1 MTTKNFNKYTYPSL
15 ERVDLEIGRHYLDSK
30 NTPVPSVTTVLS
42 ATSKS
47 KDGIAQWRNRVGEA
61 EADRIVKQSTDIGS
75 SVHDAIEKYLKD
87 ELWDIFENTEN
98 ELIAKKITHKFVNDG
113 LKKITEIWGLEV
125 GLVLDNLYAGTADC
139 IGEYNSI
146 PTLIDFKTAKKIK
159 KREWIEDY
167 FIQMAAYAMAH
178 NYVYNTQIQSGV
190 ILMCTPN
197 NYFQKFVVSDSEFQR
212 YMWKWLERVNQY
224 CNQNRLHKNMGNLQ
238 KSE

>member
-1 MTTKNFNKYTYPSL
+1 MTKKNFNKYTYPSL
-15 ERVDLEIGRHYLDSK
+15 ERVDLEIGRHYLDS
-30 NTPVPSVTTVLS
+30 NNNPVPSVTTVLS

-167 FIQMAAYAMAH
+167 FLQGCAYANEH
-178 NYVYNTQIQSGV
+178 NVMFGSDIQQIV
-190 ILMCTPN
+190 ILMVDRDLI
-197 NYFQKFVVSDSEFQR
+197 FQEFIVRPSEFKVLTNK
-212 YMWKWLERVNQY
+212 WKR
-224 CNQNRLHKNMGNLQ
+224 RLIDFNNKYN
-238 KSE
+238 S

>member
-47 KDGIAQWRNRVGEA
+47 KDGIDQWRNRVGEA
-61 EADRIVKQSTDIGS
+61 EADRIVKQSTEIGS

-167 FIQMAAYAMAH
+167 FLQGCAYANAH
-178 NYVYNTQIQSGV
+178 NVMFGTDIQQIV
-190 ILMCTPN
+190 ILMVDRDLVFQEFIVRPTEFKILTHKWKKRLIDFN
-197 NYFQKFVVSDSEFQR
+197 NKY
-212 YMWKWLERVNQY
+212 
-224 CNQNRLHKNMGNLQ
+224 NR
-238 KSE
+238 

>member
-167 FIQMAAYAMAH
+167 FLQGCAYANAH
-178 NYVYNTQIQSGV
+178 NVMFGSDIQQIV
-190 ILMCTPN
+190 ILMVDRDLVFQEFIVRPTEFKILTHKWKKRLIDFN
-197 NYFQKFVVSDSEFQR
+197 NKY
-212 YMWKWLERVNQY
+212 
-224 CNQNRLHKNMGNLQ
+224 NR
-238 KSE
+238 